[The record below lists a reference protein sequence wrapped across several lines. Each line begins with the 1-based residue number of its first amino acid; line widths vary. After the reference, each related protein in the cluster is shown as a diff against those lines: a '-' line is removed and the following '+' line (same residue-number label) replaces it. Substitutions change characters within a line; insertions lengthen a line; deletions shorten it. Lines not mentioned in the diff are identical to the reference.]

1 VGSCGDVERFT
12 DRARRAL
19 MMAQDEARLL
29 NHSFIGS
36 EHLLLGLIAEG
47 EGVAA
52 KALEQ
57 LDISLEAAEEKVE
70 EMIGISGTAP
80 TGSTPFTPR
89 AKKVLELS
97 YREALQLGHNYIGT
111 EHMLL
116 GLVREGEDVA
126 CQVLVSL
133 GADLARVRQQVIQLL
148 SGYRGGKESLP
159 TGVSLLRA
167 PRSSLQ
173 AKLVICSFC
182 GRQPPESGQLISG
195 SEAFICEHCIRQ
207 WSPVISDP
215 ASGQVQSRV
224 VSHLRQEVMPTG
236 PPPENPEAAQAEI
249 AAGFQAH
256 GTLSEDGQSIPS
268 VERGGGLGP
277 TVQAAR
283 ERHRD
288 VVPDNAEV
296 TITIDNVVFTAAE
309 RAAVWFTILL
319 DGRPVFQHHR
329 GDAVVVDGEW
339 KMARSTFCELMALAG
354 VQCPPETD

>member
-1 VGSCGDVERFT
+1 
-12 DRARRAL
+12 
-19 MMAQDEARLL
+19 
-29 NHSFIGS
+29 
-36 EHLLLGLIAEG
+36 
-47 EGVAA
+47 
-52 KALEQ
+52 
-57 LDISLEAAEEKVE
+57 
-70 EMIGISGTAP
+70 
-80 TGSTPFTPR
+80 
-89 AKKVLELS
+89 
-97 YREALQLGHNYIGT
+97 
-111 EHMLL
+111 
-116 GLVREGEDVA
+116 
-126 CQVLVSL
+126 
-133 GADLARVRQQVIQLL
+133 
-148 SGYRGGKESLP
+148 
-159 TGVSLLRA
+159 
-167 PRSSLQ
+167 
-173 AKLVICSFC
+173 
-182 GRQPPESGQLISG
+182 
-195 SEAFICEHCIRQ
+195 
-207 WSPVISDP
+207 
-215 ASGQVQSRV
+215 
-224 VSHLRQEVMPTG
+224 MPTG

-319 DGRPVFQHHR
+319 DARPVLQHHR